1 MLQKWAVAKMTA
13 RLILFIVFLFLGS
26 RKFLFHR
33 IHTAC
38 DSIFESIRY
47 AFDDECITRNADLDF
62 GSFAFLDI
70 LKGNLCLLRHLERRA
85 TFFSTKPTSFS
96 SASNLRALIL
106 ISIFTSVFSSWMSI
120 RINLFQAFY

>member
-1 MLQKWAVAKMTA
+1 MGRRKNDGPTD
-13 RLILFIVFLFLGS
+13 LFIVFLFLGS
-26 RKFLFHR
+26 RKFLLHR

-70 LKGNLCLLRHLERRA
+70 LKGNLCLLRHAIEKLGKTRHLLLDE
-85 TFFSTKPTSFS
+85 TNELLVCVELKSFDF
-96 SASNLRALIL
+96 NLH
-106 ISIFTSVFSSWMSI
+106 
-120 RINLFQAFY
+120 FYLRF